1 MTVPIIGK
9 KLAIPKKKKTQN
21 KAIQAD
27 MILKRLKEGHPISS
41 WTAIQRYGCT
51 RLASIIFNL
60 KKEGYDIRT
69 NIIKDGTKKFARYK
83 LNQEIKF

>member
-1 MTVPIIGK
+1 MPRK
-9 KLAIPKKKKTQN
+9 AYKTRSDKGILRGHSN
-21 KAIQAD
+21 GSQAD

-60 KKEGYDIRT
+60 KKEGYDIKT
-69 NIIKDGTKKFARYK
+69 TIIKDGTKKFARYK
-83 LNQEIKF
+83 LKQELKF

>member
-1 MTVPIIGK
+1 MSR
-9 KLAIPKKKKTQN
+9 
-21 KAIQAD
+21 KAYKIRSDKGILRGHVNGSQAD
-27 MILKRLKEGHPISS
+27 RILKRLKEGHPISS

-51 RLASIIFNL
+51 RLAPIIFNL

-69 NIIKDGTKKFARYK
+69 TIIKDGTKKFARYK